1 MSDNQPTVIQLFRK
15 WRGGDESAGQEMAQK
30 FSDWY
35 YAISTIRVPGQE
47 GRPPMEAACQ
57 SFAQGIITVTR
68 PRALVDWA
76 HDLLERELA
85 QAGYGLGQSK
95 PTGSDNPNA
104 MTRDRSPVELL
115 QNVADQI
122 NPEQRRVLALAYD
135 STVDLSV
142 VDKAADPLGGTP
154 FAMLEA
160 RYALKRALKATQ
172 DVPFAVVPDQADMD
186 RAPISLYEAHRLA
199 SGKEISELEKWLLSD
214 IDLCKD
220 IAEFSAF
227 VHALRGGALKAYAE
241 LDTASSA
248 AKPPAAPEPAPVP
261 EPAPEPAPEPTPAPA
276 PKPAPEPP
284 PAPAPAP
291 EPTPAPTP
299 EPEPAP
305 SASAPPPTPAPQ
317 AAPQPPAKK
326 NNIRS
331 VLIIGATFV
340 SAVILII
347 LMIVFALQAG

>member
-1 MSDNQPTVIQLFRK
+1 
-15 WRGGDESAGQEMAQK
+15 
-30 FSDWY
+30 
-35 YAISTIRVPGQE
+35 
-47 GRPPMEAACQ
+47 MEAACQ

-85 QAGYGLGQSK
+85 QTGYGLNDSK

-122 NPEQRRVLALAYD
+122 DPDQRRVLALAYD
-135 STVDLSV
+135 PSVDLSV
-142 VDKAADPLGGTP
+142 VDKAADHLGGTP

-160 RYALKRALKATQ
+160 RYALKSALKATQ
-172 DVPFAVVPDQADMD
+172 DVPFAVVPEQADMD

-199 SGKEISELEKWLLSD
+199 SGKEVSELEKWLLSD

-227 VHALRGGALKAYAE
+227 VHALRGGALSAYAE
-241 LDTASSA
+241 LDAVAETAA
-248 AKPPAAPEPAPVP
+248 EPTPTPAPEPAPA
-261 EPAPEPAPEPTPAPA
+261 PAPTPEPAPEPTPAPT
-276 PKPAPEPP
+276 PAPEPAP
-284 PAPAPAP
+284 EPAPAPTPTPAPAPAP
-291 EPTPAPTP
+291 ESPVAESAPAP
-299 EPEPAP
+299 AQ
-305 SASAPPPTPAPQ
+305 ASA
-317 AAPQPPAKK
+317 PPAKK
-326 NNIRS
+326 NNVRS

-340 SAVILII
+340 SAIILII